1 MNTTRRPSSLMSTRT
16 RLIGPVPPPLGS
28 RRSIRHHCCALESR
42 VPETERLLIG
52 ATLCDPEIY
61 RREQANGLHA
71 GMFVDP
77 GMSHIWRAIG
87 ATLKDRE
94 AVSVERVGSHLA
106 DEAGLTNADLAALKA
121 STADSSHL
129 GLHVRESY
137 AIREIER
144 LPEPFHDLDSVAQMR
159 AVARRVH
166 DLVALVSPRRIDV
179 HTDWKG
185 AAPQRKW
192 ICESWLSYRLTLL
205 TGDGG
210 SGKSRLTLQLA
221 AAVASGTP
229 NPWIPPATGSV
240 TSPVPPVTVGAPA
253 PVLIASWE
261 DERDEVHRR
270 LEAMA
275 NLLPWAAPDRIENR
289 LSFIDLAGEGPLWET
304 TATGFKLTDTGA
316 ELRAIAEQIQAH
328 LIIIDPRAA
337 AYAGDENSRG
347 HVRAFISHWDRWAR
361 EQQCAILLVDHRPK
375 STSATYAGSTD
386 WRNGARSVWTL
397 DVEDNKDATWLRC
410 DKSNY
415 GPPPAQVRLSSPDG
429 SAWFAA
435 DASGEA
441 ATAGSATSA
450 IADSGDLGMF

>member
-106 DEAGLTNADLAALKA
+106 DEAGLTDADLAALKA

-185 AAPQRKW
+185 AAPPRKW
-192 ICESWLSYRLTLL
+192 ICKGWLSYRLTLL

-229 NPWIPPATGSV
+229 NPWIPLADNGLKP
-240 TSPVPPVTVGAPA
+240 PMPPVMIGGPA

-275 NLLPWAAPDRIENR
+275 RQLPWAASDCIKDRLN
-289 LSFIDLAGEGPLWET
+289 FVDLAGDGPLWE
-304 TATGFKLTDTGA
+304 ATRVGGALTDIGVQ
-316 ELRAIAEQIQAH
+316 LRAIAERIKAR
-328 LIIIDPRAA
+328 LLIIDPRAA
-337 AYAGDENSRG
+337 AYAGDENSRA
-347 HVRAFISHWDRWAR
+347 HVRAFVSHWDRWAR

-397 DVEDNKDATWLRC
+397 DVEDNKDATRLRC

-415 GPPPAQVRLSSPDG
+415 GPPPAPVRLSSQDG

-450 IADSGDLGMF
+450 KANSGDLGMF